1 MSGIE
6 PNKNSDRQI
15 EAEKSSPT
23 ENTAPKPSLNR
34 DTELYFPSCL
44 YIRLMIEAKFVVI
57 NV

>member
-1 MSGIE
+1 MKYPCLELE

-34 DTELYFPSCL
+34 DT
-44 YIRLMIEAKFVVI
+44 I
-57 NV
+57 